1 MIQMSKIFIGV
12 AWPYANGVIHL
23 GHLAGSLLPPDI
35 FNRYQR
41 LQGHSVMMVSGSDQH
56 GTPITVSAEKEGS
69 TPDEVAERFHLINKQ
84 AIEDMG
90 IEFSLFTKTHHENH
104 QKVVHDIFHTLL
116 GQDLLYIDKTSQYYC
131 SSCKR
136 FLPDRYVHGTCPK
149 CQTPDTR
156 GDQCDE
162 CGMTFEA
169 GDLLDCHCVHCGAA
183 PEIRETDHFFLRL
196 SIFQEKLLGYLAEKD
211 TWRSNVKSF
220 TRNWLEG
227 GLKDRAITR
236 DMEWGVPV
244 PVDGWND
251 KVIYVWFEAVIGYLS
266 ASKEFSAL
274 TGKLNL
280 WRDYWQAPAVK
291 HYYFL
296 GKDNIPFHSI
306 IWPAI
311 LMGCGGLNLPD
322 EIPANEYLTFK
333 GDKLSKSRGS
343 SIDVPSVLSRFEPDL
358 VRYYL
363 SVNMPDHRDAEF
375 SWEDF
380 QAKVNNELVSTL
392 GNYYHR
398 VLSFTRKHFQ
408 NIPPLQDQSR
418 LEEVRAEIERVRQEV
433 EGHMDSFEFKKAL
446 RSVMELSGYGNR
458 YFDSVKPWSLIK
470 TDREQC
476 GDVLHCNMEIV
487 KALAIMS
494 WPFLPFSAQSIW
506 NFMGYRQEMIHV
518 GWKGIDT
525 SLPVGQ
531 VLLDP
536 LPVFKKME
544 LELEESSAPVPV
556 QTDIDATALFA
567 DFSRLD
573 LRTGTVTS
581 AEDHPDAE
589 KLFILKVDIGEERQI
604 VAGLKAYYSLDE
616 ILGRKVIV
624 VSNLKP
630 AKLRGVK
637 SEGMLLA
644 ADDESLGGDNVLL
657 LTPSMDVPNG
667 TKVNSGFETKGSR
680 IEYKDFQKAVMRVA
694 RYSTG
699 LMNLEGRPEVDLP
712 SSGVP
717 EIIAVVLDG
726 GKARPLQTEDGAYL
740 TVDRHIA
747 DGACIR

>member
-1 MIQMSKIFIGV
+1 MSKIFIGV

-35 FNRYQR
+35 FNRYHR
-41 LQGHSVMMVSGSDQH
+41 LQGNTVMMVSGSDQH

-69 TPDEVAERFHLINKQ
+69 TPEEVAERFHLINKQ

-104 QKVVHDIFHTLL
+104 QRVVHDIFLTLKEK
-116 GQDLLYIDKTSQYYC
+116 DLLYTDKTLQYYC
-131 SSCKR
+131 SVCKR
-136 FLPDRYVHGTCPK
+136 FLPDRYVHGICPK
-149 CQTPDTR
+149 CQTPETR

-169 GDLLDCHCVHCGAA
+169 GDLLECHCTHCGGV

-196 SIFQEKLLGYLAEKD
+196 SIFQEKLLEYLAEKE
-211 TWRSNVKSF
+211 TWRPNVKTF

-227 GLKDRAITR
+227 GLNDRAITR
-236 DMEWGVPV
+236 DMDWGVPV
-244 PVDGWND
+244 PVEGWGD

-274 TGKLNL
+274 TGNVNL
-280 WRDYWQAPAVK
+280 WRDYWQDPEVK

-333 GDKLSKSRGS
+333 GGKLSKSRGN
-343 SIDVPSVLSRFEPDL
+343 SIDIPSVLSRFEPDL

-418 LEEVRAEIERVRQEV
+418 MEEVRTEIERVRQEV
-433 EGHMDSFEFKKAL
+433 EGHMENFDFKKAL
-446 RSVMELSGYGNR
+446 RSVMDLSGFGNR

-506 NFMGYRQEMIHV
+506 NFMGYRQEMVHV
-518 GWKGIDT
+518 GWKGIDAA
-525 SLPVGQ
+525 LPVGQ
-531 VLLDP
+531 VLHDP
-536 LPVFKKME
+536 LPVFKKVE
-544 LELEESSAPVPV
+544 IEVEEISTPVATSSVTKDSEPF
-556 QTDIDATALFA
+556 TDF
-567 DFSRLD
+567 RQLD
-573 LRTGTVTS
+573 LRTGTVVS
-581 AEDHPDAE
+581 VENHPDAE
-589 KLFILKVDIGEERQI
+589 KLFILKVDVGEERQI
-604 VAGLKAYYSLDE
+604 VAGLRAYYSIE
-616 ILGRKVIV
+616 EMLGRKVV
-624 VSNLKP
+624 VVCNLKP

-644 ADDESLGGDNVLL
+644 ADDEGLGGSNVLL
-657 LTPSMDVPNG
+657 LTPSSEVPNG
-667 TKVNSGFETKGSR
+667 TKVNSGLEARESR
-680 IEYKDFQKAVMRVA
+680 IEYKDFQKAVMHVA
-694 RYSTG
+694 RHSKG
-699 LMNLEGRPEVDLP
+699 LMNLKGRPEVDLP
-712 SSGVP
+712 SSRVP
-717 EIIAVVLDG
+717 EIIAVVIDG
-726 GKARPLQTEDGAYL
+726 DKALPLHTGNGVYL
-740 TVDRHIA
+740 TVDQPII